1 VQNLQKT
8 LPTQSMGL
16 AADITHPENL
26 NNAKEKIIE
35 EFGKIDILVNN
46 AAINDMVE
54 SPISMFESSKFEI
67 IRLNF
72 QESYRH

>member
-1 VQNLQKT
+1 
-8 LPTQSMGL
+8 MGL